1 MIIRTQLNEATTAT
15 KGKVRDLKLKDVDDY
30 IYNGIQTRYMPSEVQ
45 KREITLPND
54 KPARIY
60 TKGDI
65 ALLLVGDHDWTEFG
79 FGKGC
84 EVFLYTDDDYFS
96 HLYNNVNAAIKNFKA
111 IMVDLDN
118 DENLGDIVKEYHLG

>member
-30 IYNGIQTRYMPSEVQ
+30 INIGIQTRYMTSEDQ
-45 KREITLPND
+45 KLAITLPNG
-54 KPARIY
+54 KPAQIY

-65 ALLLVGDHDWTEFG
+65 ALILVGDYDELG
-79 FGKGC
+79 SCKGC

-118 DENLGDIVKEYHLG
+118 DENLGDIVKEYHLL